1 MAFYS
6 YKTVLA
12 IARTRFPSHFVQP
25 TSSSYSPSFAFL
37 HLPDSHLNKTYMKNY
52 GSRKYSYPSQSGNKV
67 LHLRAKIFQELHT
80 STCWLQDVPN
90 KHQQEQTAKKPQ
102 VPSPQPMKEAGMKI
116 KEGKR
121 SYRQIIMDE
130 LKYYYNGF
138 YLLWIDTKVA
148 ARMVWRLLHGQVLTR
163 RERRRLL
170 RTCADFFRLVPF
182 MVFIIV
188 PFMEFLLPVFLKLFP
203 EMLPSTF
210 ESESKKEEKQRKKMA
225 AKLELAK
232 FLQETI
238 TEMAKRNRAQLGDSS
253 TQFSSYVKQVQ
264 TGHKPSIKEIVQF
277 SKLFEDQLTLEHLN
291 RPQLVALCKLLE
303 LQSFG
308 TNNLLRFQLLMR
320 LKSIKADD
328 EVIAKEGVN
337 ALSVSE
343 LQAACR
349 ARGML
354 SLGLTEGQLRQQLT
368 EWQDLHLKENVP
380 PSLLLLSRT
389 FYLIDVK
396 PKPIEIPLSGEAP
409 KTDIPLGSP
418 TPPESKE
425 NMAGLAPQLKGTQSL
440 QVTTVISSKCSIVLK
455 PKDLLVT
462 TSAHRPAEEGGLSR
476 SLGAGPMRRD
486 LGTEPQSPSASLLHS
501 RPPLP
506 RHTARIKMKQQQFL
520 LRDLN

>member
-1 MAFYS
+1 MAFYN
-6 YKTVLA
+6 YTTFLA
-12 IARTRFPSHFVQP
+12 IARTRFPSHFVHP
-25 TSSSYSPSFAFL
+25 TCSSYSPALAFL
-37 HLPDSHLNKTYMKNY
+37 HLPDSYLTYMKNC
-52 GSRKYSYPSQSGNKV
+52 GSKKYSFPSQSGNKV
-67 LHLRAKIFQELHT
+67 LHLRTRIIQKLHT
-80 STCWLQDVPN
+80 SACWLQDVPG
-90 KHQQEQTAKKPQ
+90 KPPLEQTPKKPQ
-102 VPSPQPMKEAGMKI
+102 VTSPQPTKETGTKT
-116 KEGKR
+116 KEEKK
-121 SYRQIIMDE
+121 SYRQKIMDE

-182 MVFIIV
+182 AVFIIV
-188 PFMEFLLPVFLKLFP
+188 PFMEFLLPVFVKLFP

-210 ESESKKEEKQRKKMA
+210 ESESKKEEKQKKKMA

-238 TEMAKRNRAQLGDSS
+238 TEMARRNRANLGDAS
-253 TQFSSYVKQVQ
+253 TQFSAYVKQVQ
-264 TGHKPSIKEIVQF
+264 TGHKPSTKEIVRF
-277 SKLFEDQLTLEHLN
+277 SKLFEDQLTLEHLD

-349 ARGML
+349 ARGMR
-354 SLGLTEGQLRQQLT
+354 SLGLTEEQLRQQLG

-389 FYLIDVK
+389 FYLIDMK
-396 PKPIEIPLSGEAP
+396 PKSIENPLSGQAP
-409 KTDIPLGSP
+409 KTDVPMESP
-418 TPPESKE
+418 TSPEYKE
-425 NMAGLAPQLKGTQSL
+425 NMVDLAPQLKGTKDEKCMQLPSVTSPPIPPSTPISL
-440 QVTTVISSKCSIVLK
+440 
-455 PKDLLVT
+455 PKGAI
-462 TSAHRPAEEGGLSR
+462 TSAKEAVS
-476 SLGAGPMRRD
+476 
-486 LGTEPQSPSASLLHS
+486 
-501 RPPLP
+501 
-506 RHTARIKMKQQQFL
+506 II
-520 LRDLN
+520 

>member
-1 MAFYS
+1 WYMLNSEDVSFYS
-6 YKTVLA
+6 
-12 IARTRFPSHFVQP
+12 RFPSHFVRP

-37 HLPDSHLNKTYMKNY
+37 HLPESHLNKTYMKNY
-52 GSRKYSYPSQSGNKV
+52 GSKKYSCPNQSGNKV
-67 LHLRAKIFQELHT
+67 LHLRTRIIQKLHT
-80 STCWLQDVPN
+80 STCWLQDIPG
-90 KHQQEQTAKKPQ
+90 KPQPEQTPKKPQ
-102 VPSPQPMKEAGMKI
+102 VTNPEPVKGTGMKI
-116 KEGKR
+116 KEEKR
-121 SYRQIIMDE
+121 SYRQKIMGE

-182 MVFIIV
+182 MVFFIV
-188 PFMEFLLPVFLKLFP
+188 PFMELLLPAFLKFFP
-203 EMLPSTF
+203 DMLPSTF

-238 TEMAKRNRAQLGDSS
+238 TEMARRNRANLGDAS

-264 TGHKPSIKEIVQF
+264 TGHKPSTKEIVRF
-277 SKLFEDQLTLEHLN
+277 SKLFEDQLTLEHLD

-303 LQSFG
+303 LQPFG
-308 TNNLLRFQLLMR
+308 TNNLLRFQLLMK

-328 EVIAKEGVN
+328 EVIAKEGVS

-349 ARGML
+349 ARGMR
-354 SLGLTEGQLRQQLT
+354 SLGLTEEQLRQQLT
-368 EWQDLHLKENVP
+368 EASSGSPGPWQDLHLKENVP

-396 PKPIEIPLSGEAP
+396 PKPIEIPLSAESP
-409 KTDIPLGSP
+409 KTDIPVEPATS
-418 TPPESKE
+418 PESKE
-425 NMAGLAPQLKGTQSL
+425 NLLDVAPPLKGTKDEEFIQMPPVTSSPITPPSPISL
-440 QVTTVISSKCSIVLK
+440 
-455 PKDLLVT
+455 PK
-462 TSAHRPAEEGGLSR
+462 
-476 SLGAGPMRRD
+476 GPV
-486 LGTEPQSPSASLLHS
+486 PSAKE
-501 RPPLP
+501 
-506 RHTARIKMKQQQFL
+506 A
-520 LRDLN
+520 

>member
-1 MAFYS
+1 
-6 YKTVLA
+6 
-12 IARTRFPSHFVQP
+12 
-25 TSSSYSPSFAFL
+25 
-37 HLPDSHLNKTYMKNY
+37 MKNC
-52 GSRKYSYPSQSGNKV
+52 GSKKYCFLNQSGNKV
-67 LHLRAKIFQELHT
+67 LHLRTRIIQKLHT
-80 STCWLQDVPN
+80 SACWLQEVPG
-90 KHQQEQTAKKPQ
+90 KPPLEQTPKKPQ
-102 VPSPQPMKEAGMKI
+102 VTSPQPTKETGTKT
-116 KEGKR
+116 KEEKQ
-121 SYRQIIMDE
+121 SYTQKIMDE

-182 MVFIIV
+182 AVFIIV
-188 PFMEFLLPVFLKLFP
+188 PFMEFLLPVFVKLLP

-210 ESESKKEEKQRKKMA
+210 ESESKKEEKQKMKMA

-238 TEMAKRNRAQLGDSS
+238 TEMARRNRANLGDAS
-253 TQFSSYVKQVQ
+253 TQFSAYVKQVQ
-264 TGHKPSIKEIVQF
+264 TGHKPSTKEIVRF
-277 SKLFEDQLTLEHLN
+277 SKLFEDQLTLEHLD

-349 ARGML
+349 ARGMR
-354 SLGLTEGQLRQQLT
+354 SLGLTEEQLRQQLR

-389 FYLIDVK
+389 FYLIDMK
-396 PKPIEIPLSGEAP
+396 PKPIEIPLSGQAP
-409 KTDIPLGSP
+409 KTDVPMESP
-418 TPPESKE
+418 TSPESKE
-425 NMAGLAPQLKGTQSL
+425 NMVDLAPQLKGTKDEKCMQLPSVTSSPIPPSTPISL
-440 QVTTVISSKCSIVLK
+440 PKGAITSAKEATLQAKSQETTQNSKASSK
-455 PKDLLVT
+455 
-462 TSAHRPAEEGGLSR
+462 
-476 SLGAGPMRRD
+476 GA
-486 LGTEPQSPSASLLHS
+486 
-501 RPPLP
+501 
-506 RHTARIKMKQQQFL
+506 
-520 LRDLN
+520 

>member
-6 YKTVLA
+6 YNTVLA
-12 IARTRFPSHFVQP
+12 IARTRFPGHFVHS
-25 TSSSYSPSFAFL
+25 TSSAYSPSFAFL
-37 HLPDSHLNKTYMKNY
+37 HLPDSRLNKMYMKNC
-52 GSRKYSYPSQSGNKV
+52 GSKKYSYPSQSASKV
-67 LHLRAKIFQELHT
+67 LRLRTTTIEKLHT
-80 STCWLQDVPN
+80 STCWLQQFPG
-90 KHQQEQTAKKPQ
+90 KPQLEQTTKKPR
-102 VPSPQPMKEAGMKI
+102 VTSPQPTKETGMRI
-116 KEGKR
+116 EEEKR
-121 SYRQIIMDE
+121 SYRQKIMDE

-170 RTCADFFRLVPF
+170 RTCVDFFRLVPF

-238 TEMAKRNRAQLGDSS
+238 TEMARRNRAKLGDAS
-253 TQFSSYVKQVQ
+253 TQFSFYVKQVQ
-264 TGHKPSIKEIVQF
+264 TGHKPSTKEIVRF
-277 SKLFEDQLTLEHLN
+277 SKLFEDQLTLEHLD

-308 TNNLLRFQLLMR
+308 TNNLLRFQLLMK

-328 EVIAKEGVN
+328 EVIAKEGVS

-349 ARGML
+349 ARGMR
-354 SLGLTEGQLRQQLT
+354 SLGLTEEQLRQQLT

-409 KTDIPLGSP
+409 KMSVPVESP
-418 TPPESKE
+418 ASPESKE
-425 NMAGLAPQLKGTQSL
+425 NVVDLAPQLKGTKDEEVIKLPPVTSSPITPSTPVSL
-440 QVTTVISSKCSIVLK
+440 PKGSITSAKEATLQAKSQKTTQNSQASSK
-455 PKDLLVT
+455 
-462 TSAHRPAEEGGLSR
+462 
-476 SLGAGPMRRD
+476 GA
-486 LGTEPQSPSASLLHS
+486 
-501 RPPLP
+501 
-506 RHTARIKMKQQQFL
+506 
-520 LRDLN
+520 

>member
-6 YKTVLA
+6 YKTILS
-12 IARTRFPSHFVQP
+12 IARTRFPSYFVHP
-25 TSSSYSPSFAFL
+25 TSSSYSPSFAYL
-37 HLPDSHLNKTYMKNY
+37 HLPDSHLSKTYMKNCV
-52 GSRKYSYPSQSGNKV
+52 SKKYSYPNQSGNKV
-67 LHLRAKIFQELHT
+67 LYLRTRIIQKLHT
-80 STCWLQDVPN
+80 STCWLQEVPG
-90 KHQQEQTAKKPQ
+90 KPQLDQTPKKPQ
-102 VPSPQPMKEAGMKI
+102 VTSPQPSKGTGTKI
-116 KEGKR
+116 KEEKR
-121 SYRQIIMDE
+121 SYRQRIMDE

-188 PFMEFLLPVFLKLFP
+188 PFMEFLLPAFLKFFP

-210 ESESKKEEKQRKKMA
+210 ESESKKEEKQKKKMA

-238 TEMAKRNRAQLGDSS
+238 TEMARRNRAKLGDASI
-253 TQFSSYVKQVQ
+253 QFSSYVKQVQ
-264 TGHKPSIKEIVQF
+264 TGHKPSTKEIVRF
-277 SKLFEDQLTLEHLN
+277 SKLFEDQLTLEHLD

-308 TNNLLRFQLLMR
+308 TNNLLRFQLLMK

-328 EVIAKEGVN
+328 
-337 ALSVSE
+337 
-343 LQAACR
+343 
-349 ARGML
+349 
-354 SLGLTEGQLRQQLT
+354 

-396 PKPIEIPLSGEAP
+396 PKPIEIPLSGESPIADTP
-409 KTDIPLGSP
+409 VESP
-418 TPPESKE
+418 TSPESKE
-425 NMAGLAPQLKGTQSL
+425 TLVDLAPPLKGTQDEKFIQLPPVPSSSITPTPISL
-440 QVTTVISSKCSIVLK
+440 PKGPITSAKEATLQAKSQKIMQNSKASSK
-455 PKDLLVT
+455 
-462 TSAHRPAEEGGLSR
+462 
-476 SLGAGPMRRD
+476 GA
-486 LGTEPQSPSASLLHS
+486 
-501 RPPLP
+501 
-506 RHTARIKMKQQQFL
+506 
-520 LRDLN
+520 